1 MLTATQADLAGKIRS
16 SDQNVWYV
24 RCRHCKTENRLNRVN
39 VPTEA
44 DASYALKQSGWRLSN
59 PRKKYI
65 QRNWS
70 CPPCA
75 AEWWGEETPTAM
87 ETDTGGSAGQLAAV
101 ATALSFDDLNSEVE
115 QLNAEVQE
123 LNAEVFKWSPGVLW
137 HVKMKR
143 GHVAGIR
150 KLRREIK
157 TLRAEVIAARI
168 RRQPRRHESH
178 PRSCRRSAEGAQ
190 QICSSPRVSRGGR
203 PTAQTGSY
211 NSSRC
216 NSYRAAAEA
225 KPSFAH

>member
-16 SDQNVWYV
+16 LSDQNVWYV

-44 DASYALKQSGWRLSN
+44 DASFALKQSGWRLSN

-115 QLNAEVQE
+115 QLKAEVEE
-123 LNAEVFKWSPGVLW
+123 LKAEVEKWKELA
-137 HVKMKR
+137 H
-143 GHVAGIR
+143 GHVAYKAAHVDEIR
-150 KLRREIK
+150 KLMQEIDK
-157 TLRAEVIAARI
+157 LRAEFTAA
-168 RRQPRRHESH
+168 QH
-178 PRSCRRSAEGAQ
+178 PSLV
-190 QICSSPRVSRGGR
+190 SPPPGI
-203 PTAQTGSY
+203 
-211 NSSRC
+211 
-216 NSYRAAAEA
+216 E
-225 KPSFAH
+225 

>member
-115 QLNAEVQE
+115 QLKAEVEE
-123 LNAEVFKWSPGVLW
+123 LKAEVGKRSPGVPW
-137 HVKMKR
+137 HVKMKEA
-143 GHVAGIR
+143 HVAEIR
-150 KLRREIK
+150 RLRQEIEK
-157 TLRAEVIAARI
+157 LRAEVIAA
-168 RRQPRRHESH
+168 QH
-178 PRSCRRSAEGAQ
+178 PPPA
-190 QICSSPRVSRGGR
+190 SP
-203 PTAQTGSY
+203 P
-211 NSSRC
+211 
-216 NSYRAAAEA
+216 
-225 KPSFAH
+225 

>member
-1 MLTATQADLAGKIRS
+1 MARLLTATQADPAGKLRS
-16 SDQNVWYV
+16 PSDENVWYV
-24 RCRHCKTENRLNRVN
+24 RCKHCLTENRLNRLI
-39 VPTEA
+39 VPTEE
-44 DASYALKQSGWRLSN
+44 DASFTLKQSGWRLSN

-70 CPPCA
+70 CPPC

-168 RRQPRRHESH
+168 RRQPRRH
-178 PRSCRRSAEGAQ
+178 
-190 QICSSPRVSRGGR
+190 
-203 PTAQTGSY
+203 
-211 NSSRC
+211 
-216 NSYRAAAEA
+216 
-225 KPSFAH
+225 